1 MRIIFDINL
10 FFLREV
16 EQKFPNNRDRLRR
29 MSIIEEGSVQMVR
42 MAYLAVVGS
51 HTVNGVAKIHSG
63 LVRTEVRE
71 EYTYVLL
78 CANMFV
84 CSCLAT
90 LSSSLVSTSLPT
102 SRTASLPVGTPFFVI
117 LCIIFGLFWPI
128 LSSFCLIFASF
139 CLIFASFLLI
149 FFTFTDKN

>member
-1 MRIIFDINL
+1 MLYFSHMRIIFDINL

-63 LVRTEVRE
+63 LVRTEVSE
-71 EYTYVLL
+71 EYMCFNV
-78 CANMFV
+78 
-84 CSCLAT
+84 
-90 LSSSLVSTSLPT
+90 
-102 SRTASLPVGTPFFVI
+102 R
-117 LCIIFGLFWPI
+117 
-128 LSSFCLIFASF
+128 
-139 CLIFASFLLI
+139 
-149 FFTFTDKN
+149 